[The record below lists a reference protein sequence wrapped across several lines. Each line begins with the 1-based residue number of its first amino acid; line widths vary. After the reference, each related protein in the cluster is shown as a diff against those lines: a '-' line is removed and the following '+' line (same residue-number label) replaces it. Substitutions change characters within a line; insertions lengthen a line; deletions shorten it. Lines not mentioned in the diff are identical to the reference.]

1 LAEIPFSLK
10 LSLRKEVGKMGKLVV
25 LLVVVLGAMA
35 IFPLIAAAQE
45 RPRDPLIHGLASF
58 LIPGLGQYL
67 NGEPDKALV
76 HFLVAVAIPTAGY
89 YLAVITVNPF
99 LAYAVPLVQ
108 LGWHVYSALD
118 AYNVAQAYN
127 EAHGF
132 SFLNLDLKLGG

>member
-1 LAEIPFSLK
+1 
-10 LSLRKEVGKMGKLVV
+10 MGRFALV
-25 LLVVVLGAMA
+25 LVVVLGAMA
-35 IFPLIAAAQE
+35 AIPFVAAAEE

-58 LIPGLGQYL
+58 LVPGLGQYL

-89 YLAVITVNPF
+89 YLAVLTVNPF
-99 LAYAVPLVQ
+99 LAYAIPLLQ

-132 SFLNLDLKLGG
+132 SFLNLDLKFGG

>member
-1 LAEIPFSLK
+1 
-10 LSLRKEVGKMGKLVV
+10 MGKLAFV
-25 LLVVVLGAMA
+25 LVLVLGAVSLV
-35 IFPLIAAAQE
+35 PLVGTAQE
-45 RPRDPLIHGLASF
+45 GPRDPLIHGLASF
-58 LIPGLGQYL
+58 LVPGLGQYL

-89 YLAVITVNPF
+89 YLAVLTVNPF
-99 LAYAVPLVQ
+99 LAYAIPLLQ

-132 SFLNLDLKLGG
+132 SSLNLGLKLGG

>member
-1 LAEIPFSLK
+1 
-10 LSLRKEVGKMGKLVV
+10 MGKLPV
-25 LLVVVLGAMA
+25 LVASVLGVLA
-35 IFPLIAAAQE
+35 IFPVFAAAQE
-45 RPRDPLIHGLASF
+45 APKDPLIHGLASF
-58 LIPGLGQYL
+58 LVPGLGQYL

-89 YLAVITVNPF
+89 YLAVITINPF

-108 LGWHVYSALD
+108 LSWHVFSALD

-132 SFLNLDLKLGG
+132 SLLELELSLDG